1 MAKADH
7 LPPMSI
13 LTPIPPATPPLQ
25 RALFSIP
32 ILGWFARDIAFGDP
46 DNLYYFLI
54 ILLTAT
60 VLSVMTWGLPALV
73 VKALLYVP
81 VHVVL
86 MVALSWP
93 YPARS
98 ARASHSSSA
107 AERVA

>member
-1 MAKADH
+1 
-7 LPPMSI
+7 MSI